1 MVKLSTFHSANKL
14 ETRNARKPKLKIQ
27 FQNFVM
33 ASPLDAS
40 YKDSRG
46 QTALHIA
53 AKQGDVEAVQL
64 FLADKRVD
72 ANHSDKTGFTALMHA
87 AGEGHEKVTELLLAD
102 ERVDVNQVDKY
113 VKVRIKERTQ
123 LR

>member
-1 MVKLSTFHSANKL
+1 MVKLSIFHSANKL

-27 FQNFVM
+27 FQNFAM
-33 ASPLDAS
+33 TSPLDAS

-53 AKQGDVEAVQL
+53 ARQGDVEAVQL
-64 FLADKRVD
+64 LLADKRVD

-87 AGEGHEKVTELLLAD
+87 AGRGQRYIGKKLSNADKLAF
-102 ERVDVNQVDKY
+102 
-113 VKVRIKERTQ
+113 VKLSAKLSISKN
-123 LR
+123 